1 MMTGVRR
8 RGHKRKLLAI
18 AATVLVSL
26 LLFAGA
32 LALFQTRRLLVSL
45 RPPQILTPPAP
56 DKPQAVNC
64 ARLMGEKGLLE
75 NILPPMRLLEGNDLE
90 VETPVATAKEP
101 GVGAALGEFARQAR
115 SLREEGEKT
124 SRRRW
129 LEVEEARLA
138 VVYQKK
144 ATALGKRLRKRRE
157 QMDHEMA
164 LLRRKVA
171 LVKIQW
177 DHLEKTLR
185 TTPWLQQPTPPKNK
199 KDAAVDLRQKR
210 DALKKQHGE
219 LTRSLR
225 QRQKRLQQALEEE
238 EKRLLATLQKEM
250 EATQALLRQQAA
262 KATPPLPKEA
272 LAEVGV
278 AARVFEQVGQPKT
291 VRPTPMLEDRTPP
304 SRLLRGPTFS
314 APGVSGVT
322 GGITFRECFWSV
334 PGRLQNKKSLLIK

>member
-1 MMTGVRR
+1 MMTAMHR
-8 RGHKRKLLAI
+8 RGHKRKLLAM
-18 AATVLVSL
+18 AAVVLVSL
-26 LLFAGA
+26 LLCAGA
-32 LALFQTRRLLVSL
+32 FGLFQTRRVLMSAN
-45 RPPQILTPPAP
+45 PPTLLTPPAP

-64 ARLMGEKGLLE
+64 ARLMGEKGLLQ
-75 NILPPMRLLEGNDLE
+75 NMLPPMRLLEGNDLQAE
-90 VETPVATAKEP
+90 APLAALREP
-101 GVGAALGEFARQAR
+101 GVRAALGEFAHQAR
-115 SLREEGEKT
+115 GLRAEGEKI
-124 SRRRW
+124 SRQRW

-144 ATALGKRLRKRRE
+144 AAALGRRLRKRRE
-157 QMDHEMA
+157 QMDHELA
-164 LLRRKVA
+164 LLRRKTA

-177 DHLEKTLR
+177 EHLEKTLR
-185 TTPWLQQPTPPKNK
+185 TTPWLQQPASPHKNK

-250 EATQALLRQQAA
+250 LATQTLLREQAA
-262 KATPPLPKEA
+262 KAAPPLPKEA

-278 AARVFEQVGQPKT
+278 AARVFEQVGNPKT
-291 VRPTPMLEDRTPP
+291 IRPTPMLEDHTPP
-304 SRLLRGPTFS
+304 SRLLKGPTLS
-314 APGVSGVT
+314 APGVNGVT

-334 PGRLQNKKSLLIK
+334 DERLQNKAY